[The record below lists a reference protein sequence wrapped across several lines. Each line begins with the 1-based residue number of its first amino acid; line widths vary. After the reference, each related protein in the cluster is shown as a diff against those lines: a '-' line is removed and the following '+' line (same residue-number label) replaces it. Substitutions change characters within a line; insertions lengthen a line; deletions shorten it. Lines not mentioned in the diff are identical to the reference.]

1 MIPEQVNTTDFKY
14 FDPYKTYKFY
24 YITLANTDLDVNG
37 LTKLTARAVIDN
49 VIYAKGLLTF
59 NVESSVVQYDPDI
72 TQSQYDYLLEK
83 ITIANKIGYV
93 ELDPS
98 EDNYEITD
106 NQLLEMQKGICVI
119 KYTDT
124 FFYVKISEIFG
135 DTIIFEKVKGEIK
148 TDTIE
153 IGVSEILI
161 DVADKT
167 YSLVGLPNGVAETY
181 KTSVVDNLIAG
192 ANHLIASEF
201 SSEEDYSEN
210 ELVIYNNKLYLC
222 KSYNTGDFDS
232 NNFTETNVD
241 TAFTRIGYLQI
252 NNTMGTLTSNQ
263 LLEIKKPICFI
274 KYNNRFY
281 KKSQESSNIYYFYND
296 KEYSGGTPNTLTQSW
311 FTINPETGYYTYNT
325 QTKNFYDDNNIST
338 LLGIDLYNT
347 TTTYE
352 PDDLVLKDGTIYKC
366 VNQHSGLWLPTDFT
380 PTSIIDL
387 INN

>member
-1 MIPEQVNTTDFKY
+1 MFVYFNKAGQIKEIISNDIARVGSNLANKIYLYFEDEPSLDGLYWIIEKANGVLTTEKDIVSNVVYNSLAQMIPEQVNTTDFKY

-83 ITIANKIGYV
+83 ITIANKI
-93 ELDPS
+93 
-98 EDNYEITD
+98 
-106 NQLLEMQKGICVI
+106 
-119 KYTDT
+119 
-124 FFYVKISEIFG
+124 
-135 DTIIFEKVKGEIK
+135 
-148 TDTIE
+148 
-153 IGVSEILI
+153 
-161 DVADKT
+161 
-167 YSLVGLPNGVAETY
+167 
-181 KTSVVDNLIAG
+181 

-222 KSYNTGDFDS
+222 KSYNTGYFDS
-232 NNFTETNVD
+232 NNFIETNVD

-252 NNTMGTLTSNQ
+252 YNTMGTLTSSQ

-281 KKSQESSNIYYFYND
+281 KKSQESSSIYYFYND